1 MRNSAKQDNFDPTV
15 CRQLKCLDVDEI
27 SITSKSSVFET
38 PWFKLVGKSVGGD
51 AALHYSIS
59 TLDYVSVFAVTP
71 NGTFPLVRQF
81 RPAVEEFTLELPSGH
96 VDLGESP
103 EQAARKELREETGFV
118 ANELILLGS
127 LSPDTGRLSNRLW
140 CFFAPRVA
148 PNPPDDF
155 KPQPGVEP
163 LIYDKPLRN
172 LILAEPAF
180 SSALNRAP
188 ILMAVA
194 GGHIKL

>member
-1 MRNSAKQDNFDPTV
+1 
-15 CRQLKCLDVDEI
+15 
-27 SITSKSSVFET
+27 
-38 PWFKLVGKSVGGD
+38 
-51 AALHYSIS
+51 
-59 TLDYVSVFAVTP
+59 AVTP

-81 RPAVEEFTLELPSGH
+81 RPALEEFTLELPSGH

-127 LSPDTGRLSNRLW
+127 LSPDTGRLSN
-140 CFFAPRVA
+140 
-148 PNPPDDF
+148 
-155 KPQPGVEP
+155 
-163 LIYDKPLRN
+163 PLRN